1 MHKPAADATVPRL
14 FVVEDNPADV
24 RLVREGVDAIDME
37 LRVEVINSGQQAA
50 ERLTAI
56 EADDP
61 EDHPELILLDLNLP
75 GRSGFDLLRT
85 VRNETAFR
93 NVPVVIVS
101 SSENADDIE
110 RAYELAANAYVTKP
124 ADPDDYIG
132 MIDATVDFWIGT
144 ATPPATND

>member
-1 MHKPAADATVPRL
+1 MHKSAADTAVPRL

-24 RLVREGVDAIDME
+24 RLVREGVDAIDTE
-37 LRVEVINSGQQAA
+37 LRLEVINSGQQAA

-56 EADDP
+56 EADGP
-61 EDHPELILLDLNLP
+61 EDYPDLILLDLNLP
-75 GRSGFDLLRT
+75 GRSGFDLLQT
-85 VRNETAFR
+85 VRNETAFP

-101 SSENADDIE
+101 SSKNADDID

-132 MIDATVDFWIGT
+132 MVDTTVDFWI
-144 ATPPATND
+144 ATVTPSTSND

>member
-1 MHKPAADATVPRL
+1 MHKSAADTAVPRL

-24 RLVREGVDAIDME
+24 RLVREGVDAIDTE
-37 LRVEVINSGQQAA
+37 LRLEVINSGQQAA

-56 EADDP
+56 EADGP
-61 EDHPELILLDLNLP
+61 EDYPDLVLLDLNLP
-75 GRSGFDLLRT
+75 GRSGFDLLQT
-85 VRNETAFR
+85 VRNETAFP

-101 SSENADDIE
+101 SSKNADDID

-132 MIDATVDFWIGT
+132 MVDTTVDFWI
-144 ATPPATND
+144 ATVTPSTSND